1 MMPEQL
7 NQLITSSEELI
18 THLLR
23 AMRKK
28 VTMSMKVKKIM
39 TNTKVKKITMSMRVK
54 KVTMSM
60 DTVKKV
66 QQLSRMT
73 LTK

>member
-1 MMPEQL
+1 MPEQL

-18 THLLR
+18 IPLLR
-23 AMRKK
+23 VMLKK
-28 VTMSMKVKKIM
+28 VMMSM
-39 TNTKVKKITMSMRVK
+39 KVKKITMSMRVK
-54 KVTMSM
+54 KTTMSM
-60 DTVKKV
+60 RVKTTTMNTVMVKKV